1 MNFTLKILG
10 TASALPTVNRYPSA
24 QVLDVRGRLF
34 LIDCG
39 EGAQM
44 QMRRMGISYLK
55 IENICISHIHGDH
68 LFGIFGLLSTMSMLG
83 RTAHLNIFAPRAFGP
98 VLKFYMSYFGEGTGF
113 EIEHHVL
120 SSKSPEVVWESRSTE
135 MLAFPLNHRIEAF
148 GFIIREKMPMFNVRK
163 EAIQKYGLTLAEIAA
178 LKRGED
184 VVRPA
189 GDDSGPSFENGF
201 RRFSGG
207 PEPLVISMEEAAYI
221 PYTPRSYAYCS
232 DTAPFPELSGW
243 VRGVDLLY
251 HEATYP
257 AEMKELAVKTFH
269 STTED
274 AARCALEA
282 GAGRLVIGHYSS
294 RFSDLTP
301 FLEQTK
307 AVFPK
312 TFLAHELDK
321 VEIPLKKS
329 ELK

>member
-1 MNFTLKILG
+1 MNFTLNILG
-10 TASALPTVNRYPSA
+10 TASALPTSDRYSSA
-24 QVLDVRGRLF
+24 HVLDVHGRLF

-39 EGAQM
+39 EGTQM
-44 QMRRMGISYLK
+44 QMRRMGISFLK
-55 IENICISHIHGDH
+55 IDTVCLSHIHGDH
-68 LFGIFGLLSTMSMLG
+68 IFGIFGLLSTMGMLG
-83 RTAHLNIFAPRAFGP
+83 RTSVLNIFAPVSFRP
-98 VLKFYMSYFGEGTGF
+98 VLDFFLKAFGEGLRFAVELHPLECKCPETVF
-113 EIEHHVL
+113 QTRTIEV
-120 SSKSPEVVWESRSTE
+120 
-135 MLAFPLNHRIEAF
+135 LAFPLHHRIETY
-148 GFIIREKMPMFNVRK
+148 GFIVREKEPAFNVK
-163 EAIQKYGLTLAEIAA
+163 KDCIGKYGLTLAEIGT

-184 VVRPA
+184 VVRA
-189 GDDSGPSFENGF
+189 SAT
-201 RRFSGG
+201 GG
-207 PEPLVISMEEAAYI
+207 TEEIIRSEEAAYK
-221 PYTPRSYAYCS
+221 PYVPRSYAYCS

-307 AVFPK
+307 AVFPE

>member
-1 MNFTLKILG
+1 
-10 TASALPTVNRYPSA
+10 
-24 QVLDVRGRLF
+24 
-34 LIDCG
+34 
-39 EGAQM
+39 M
-44 QMRRMGISYLK
+44 QMRRMGISFLK
-55 IENICISHIHGDH
+55 IDTVCLSHIHGDH
-68 LFGIFGLLSTMSMLG
+68 IFGIFGLLSTMGRLG
-83 RTAHLNIFAPRAFGP
+83 RTSVLNIFAPVSFRP
-98 VLKFYMSYFGEGTGF
+98 VLNFFLKTFGEGLRFAVELHPLECKCPETVF
-113 EIEHHVL
+113 QTRTIEV
-120 SSKSPEVVWESRSTE
+120 
-135 MLAFPLNHRIEAF
+135 LAFPLHHRIETY
-148 GFIIREKMPMFNVRK
+148 GFIVREKEPAFNVK
-163 EAIQKYGLTLAEIAA
+163 KDCIGKYGLTLAEIGT

-184 VVRPA
+184 VVRA
-189 GDDSGPSFENGF
+189 SAT
-201 RRFSGG
+201 GG
-207 PEPLVISMEEAAYI
+207 TEEIIRSEEAAYK
-221 PYTPRSYAYCS
+221 PYVPRSYAYCS

-307 AVFPK
+307 AVFPE